1 MSTDGW
7 RNTMRHVCRIKY
19 DWVTERRKCCDSE
32 QCGWAFKTMLH
43 WKHFIYMKRQESA
56 NLQTG
61 YRLVVT
67 PHGSAAKNPPDPW
80 VRKIPGRRKY
90 QPTPV
95 LLPGE
100 SHGWRSLEGYS
111 PWGRTESDTTERLN
125 ISNNTT
131 GRRRMK
137 DDCLEAWCFF
147 GGWWASCRV
156 DCKDGCTVL
165 NVQKAVELCILNKE
179 LYYVNYVWIKLL

>member
-67 PHGSAAKNPPDPW
+67 PHGSAAKNPPVNAGDEGS
-80 VRKIPGRRKY
+80 IPGSGRSPGIRNGSALRYSCLRNPMDRR
-90 QPTPV
+90 
-95 LLPGE
+95 
-100 SHGWRSLEGYS
+100 GWQATS
-111 PWGRTESDTTERLN
+111 PWHRKRVRHNWVTKQQKQLASA
-125 ISNNTT
+125 T
-131 GRRRMK
+131 GILSM
-137 DDCLEAWCFF
+137 LI
-147 GGWWASCRV
+147 GGMQL
-156 DCKDGCTVL
+156 GCWL
-165 NVQKAVELCILNKE
+165 A
-179 LYYVNYVWIKLL
+179 